1 MSERK
6 KNASTTLMPK
16 VRMAAAL
23 TIAVLISV
31 STATVSF
38 ATSAQATWKDVQQA
52 VSAEIRKAWEVF
64 EKGDA
69 ATARDILSDAY
80 FEQFEA
86 LGMEMV
92 VKKYISSA
100 RAYQLERM
108 FGKIRKG
115 MAAGDRERVDRA
127 IATLDEALRQDA
139 AILDEKGIPV
149 EGAGYVTA
157 AKTINEPAPP
167 PVAQKRTQTL
177 ATASSSPEDV
187 AKEIARSLDE
197 ALGLYRGGDSRGA
210 KAMVSDIYFD
220 LFEGKGLEAMIAMRS
235 GALKTEIESKFGDI
249 MGLME
254 KSAPD
259 GRVEKAVRELSGR
272 ISETASGLSPSKG
285 WVTLFISSFFIIARE
300 GFEAILILSA
310 LIAYLRRTGNED
322 KVRVVGGGV
331 LVAVAL
337 SAVTAIIFMKALST
351 QSSAGRENLEGI
363 TMLVAS
369 AVLFYVSY
377 WLTSK
382 AEAAKWMSY
391 IQSQVARSIG
401 RGSVL
406 TLGFAAFIVV
416 YREGAETI
424 LFYSAMF
431 ANSGA
436 GGGVPIWA
444 GFVAGAGALVAVYY
458 AFEYGTARIP
468 IRPFFTVTG
477 FFLFYMAFVFA
488 GEGVVEL
495 QIGGL
500 MRSTPLDWAPRI
512 GFLGVH
518 PTLES
523 LLLQGAL
530 FVAALAA
537 LGYLYIIQPFKARG
551 RVLMD
556 TAHALGDLRRLHDG
570 IEHIRAHVSEGKT
583 AAGSENGRD
592 REVMDHLNEIDEY
605 SHELIGHLKKLEKDL
620 SSILGN
626 VDIGKE
632 KK

>member
-1 MSERK
+1 MNERR
-6 KNASTTLMPK
+6 KNALGAVTARSWITDILY
-16 VRMAAAL
+16 AAIL
-23 TIAVLISV
+23 TCVLGASFSV
-31 STATVSF
+31 AGTAPV
-38 ATSAQATWKDVQQA
+38 TWGDVQQT
-52 VSAEIRKAWEVF
+52 VITQISKARGAF
-64 EKGDA
+64 GKGDMT
-69 ATARDILSDAY
+69 TAREILSDAY
-80 FEQFEA
+80 FEKFEA

-108 FGKIRKG
+108 FGNIRKS
-115 MAAGDRERVDRA
+115 MAAGDREKVDQA
-127 IATLDEALRQDA
+127 IGDLEKALKQDAATLDK
-139 AILDEKGIPV
+139 KGIPV
-149 EGAGYVTA
+149 EGAGYVIA
-157 AKTINEPAPP
+157 AKTEPAPP
-167 PVAQKRTQTL
+167 QALKEKRAETMI
-177 ATASSSPEDV
+177 TAPSSPEKI
-187 AKEIARSLDE
+187 AEEITRSLDG
-197 ALGLYRGGDSRGA
+197 ALRLYRDGDSRGA
-210 KAMVSDIYFD
+210 KAAVSDAYFD
-220 LFEGKGLEAMIAMRS
+220 LFEGKGLEAMIAMWS
-235 GALKTEIESKFGDI
+235 GRLKTEIESKFSDI

-259 GRVEKAVRELSGR
+259 GRVEKAARDLSVQ
-272 ISETASGLSPSKG
+272 ISETARELATSKG
-285 WVTLFISSFFIIARE
+285 WLALFISSFFIIARE

-322 KVRVVGGGV
+322 KVRVVGAGV
-331 LVAVAL
+331 VIATILSVITAV
-337 SAVTAIIFMKALST
+337 IFMKAIT
-351 QSSAGRENLEGI
+351 QSSTGRENLEGI

-382 AEAAKWMSY
+382 AEAAKWMRY
-391 IQSQVARSIG
+391 IQSQVAKSIG

-436 GGGVPIWA
+436 GVGVPIWT
-444 GFVAGAGALVAVYY
+444 GFAAGAGALVAVYY

-500 MRSTPLDWAPRI
+500 IRSTPLDWAPRI
-512 GFLGVH
+512 GFLGIH

-530 FVAALAA
+530 FMAALAA
-537 LGYLYIIQPFKARG
+537 LGYLYVIQPFKARG
-551 RVLMD
+551 RVLLDM
-556 TAHALGDLRRLHDG
+556 AHALGDLRRLHDG
-570 IEHIRAHVSEGKT
+570 IEHIRTHVSEGKT
-583 AAGSENGRD
+583 VAESESRRD
-592 REVMDHLNEIDEY
+592 REVLNHLNEIDEY

-626 VDIGKE
+626 INIKKE
-632 KK
+632 KVKE